1 MTMHTTLRTTLKSIL
16 APAILIAGL
25 AVAGLAAADPE
36 KGMAALEA
44 GDYKTALAE
53 LNADAKKGDLDAMFM
68 LSRLYAEGK
77 GVQQDLKVAFEW
89 MEKAAKGGS
98 TRAEGTLAMYY
109 SEGIGTARDDAKS
122 LEFALRAAEKGDPI
136 SQFIMGMRYNTGTGV
151 TRDPAQA
158 EAWWSKAAERG
169 MLRAQVV
176 LASVL
181 AQKGAAAGL
190 APAEASMLRVEAAK
204 WFMVAG
210 AERLPGAEKL
220 LPDLKERMTPE
231 EITAAEGKA
240 RDWKPSGA
248 AK

>member
-1 MTMHTTLRTTLKSIL
+1 MTTHTALCTTLKSVL
-16 APAILIAGL
+16 VPAILLAGL
-25 AVAGLAAADPE
+25 ALPGLAAADPE

-77 GVQQDLKVAFEW
+77 GVKQDLKIAFQW

-98 TRAEGTLAMYY
+98 TRAEGSLAMYY
-109 SEGIGTARDDAKS
+109 SEGIGTSRDDAKS

-158 EAWWSKAAERG
+158 EKWWARAADRG
-169 MLRAQVV
+169 MRRAQVV
-176 LASVL
+176 LANALSERAATGGL
-181 AQKGAAAGL
+181 AQTEAGL
-190 APAEASMLRVEAAK
+190 LRVEAAK
-204 WFMVAG
+204 WFMVSG
-210 AERLPGAEKL
+210 SDQLPGAEKL
-220 LPDLKERMTPE
+220 LPNLKERMTPE

-240 RDWKPSGA
+240 RDWKPSEA
-248 AK
+248 TR

>member
-1 MTMHTTLRTTLKSIL
+1 MTTHTTLCTTLKSVL
-16 APAILIAGL
+16 VPAILVAGL
-25 AVAGLAAADPE
+25 ALPGLAAADPE

-77 GVQQDLKVAFEW
+77 GVQKDLKVAFQW

-98 TRAEGTLAMYY
+98 TRAEGSLAMYY
-109 SEGIGTARDDAKS
+109 SEGIGTSRDDAKS

-151 TRDPAQA
+151 TRDPVQA

-169 MLRAQVV
+169 MLRAQVILANV
-176 LASVL
+176 LAEK
-181 AQKGAAAGL
+181 AKAAGI
-190 APAEASMLRVEAAK
+190 APTEAGALKVEAAK
-204 WFMVAG
+204 WLMVSG
-210 AERLPGAEKL
+210 SERLPGAEKL
-220 LPDLKERMTPE
+220 LPNLKERMTPE

-248 AK
+248 TE